1 MQNRTLSTTQSEK
14 IRNVLAQ
21 IDPEAVKS
29 IDTYAGDD
37 VQWLKDNWSELVTD
51 PIWNENFE
59 SIDELI
65 ASPKS
70 KLESIYTK
78 NPEGLTPEQI
88 NQLVNKYDI
97 TTEDIADY
105 YDFRKAQKEALDK
118 FNASRYPEYKADYDK
133 AQRAKS
139 DSYYMSPL
147 ANEYAKEAYLKGDE
161 KMARYNEA
169 AGKVAGISDFA
180 PLPWS
185 LIGPVIRTAQRAQ
198 SDRKF
203 TIGEAVADFAGAV
216 VPDVAEKPARFAWN
230 SLKNIA
236 DRTLGRRASESKVAK
251 ALEAR
256 IKAADRTGTQAASS
270 DLAKID
276 ASLDVDK
283 LTDKQIVQLYGEI
296 EDSNVKAALQNVMNA
311 RQAQV
316 QDNLDYQAALE
327 LMKAKVKSPEQY
339 ASAKKLLD
347 KDYAEILRTADEAT
361 KDANYKLVETYANSY
376 PSMAIRAKKVEI
388 EPFAEGFE
396 DLHTFYKDV
405 PLGDIANYE
414 ASKVK
419 PSKVYDAL
427 YNVLAYGG
435 RKAGRSMVGG
445 RLNRWDMFDPTANVK
460 DEDAVIKD
468 VISLYAKEWKPYVKP
483 ANYDTDPLIK
493 AAYDKWSAANAPYE
507 FKVWRNQ

>member
-70 KLESIYTK
+70 KLESIYNK

-180 PLPWS
+180 PLPLS
-185 LIGPVIRTAQRAQ
+185 LLGPGLRTVQRAY

-203 TIGEAVADFAGAV
+203 PVGETVADFTGAI
-216 VPDVAEKPARFAWN
+216 VPDFAEKPARFAYQAVK
-230 SLKNIA
+230 SALDRYGLKK
-236 DRTLGRRASESKVAK
+236 LGESKLFK

-256 IKAADRTGTQAASS
+256 AKAADKTELAKIKSQEDLLTKNLSLESLSNDELVDLYQKVDNPLIKSKIEQYYKARQQHAVSTDAFNFYDNMYDETGDAVAALAAHNAHVDQAKAYE
-270 DLAKID
+270 DLAK
-276 ASLDVDK
+276 AQTEYFNTADK
-283 LTDKQIVQLYGEI
+283 ELPKYNLQLKENVTEPHINGEI
-296 EDSNVKAALQNVMNA
+296 NPV
-311 RQAQV
+311 
-316 QDNLDYQAALE
+316 
-327 LMKAKVKSPEQY
+327 
-339 ASAKKLLD
+339 
-347 KDYAEILRTADEAT
+347 
-361 KDANYKLVETYANSY
+361 
-376 PSMAIRAKKVEI
+376 
-388 EPFAEGFE
+388 FA
-396 DLHTFYKDV
+396 DV
-405 PLGDIANYE
+405 PLPVIAEYE

-419 PSKVYDAL
+419 PNKRYDAL
-427 YNVLAYGG
+427 YKVLNAAG
-435 RKAGRSMVGG
+435 RKAARSTIGM
-445 RLNRWDMFDPTANVK
+445 RRWDMFDPTANVK

-468 VISLYAKEWKPYVKP
+468 VISLYANEWKPYVKP
-483 ANYDTDPLIK
+483 ANYETDPLIK
-493 AAYDKWSAANAPYE
+493 AAYDKWSAAKPRYE